1 LFQFEDSVALH
12 ETRLEHEALVDDI
25 NAKKGKKTPSK
36 RPVTKDIRE
45 AFGWDRKPKKYP
57 TGSQQQLRW
66 DMEIMKLLAACNL
79 PYSLVD
85 HPGFKEFVQF
95 ADPKVTVKSSGTF
108 RRRKCQLLHKSV
120 KKAVDDVLEK
130 DLPEVN
136 GVAFTTDGWT
146 SRQNDPFQSLTLH
159 YVSKNFELKRCL
171 CVVSNNICTLFARNF
186 FSAKFNL
193 HVT

>member
-66 DMEIMKLLAACNL
+66 DM
-79 PYSLVD
+79 
-85 HPGFKEFVQF
+85 
-95 ADPKVTVKSSGTF
+95 DPKVTVKSSGTF